1 MGVYKLSAAGG
12 VGTARTNYNSF
23 LAGNP
28 KYVAPSYESIAT
40 VTVGS
45 GGSSTITFSSIPS
58 TYTHLQLRIL
68 GKNNAADNGAWNIF
82 LNFNSSAST
91 SNAFHYLLGDGASAS
106 AGASTG
112 NTHCIAGVFAGS
124 TTTTFSNSIIDILD
138 YKNTNKYKT
147 IRSLNGVDFN
157 GSGSMRFYSSLWQS
171 TQAISSIDITSEG
184 SKTITQYSSFALYG
198 IK

>member
-1 MGVYKLSAAGG
+1 MSPILGVWASQ
-12 VGTARTNYNSF
+12 NYPRITS
-23 LAGNP
+23 
-28 KYVAPSYESIAT
+28 SYESIAT
-40 VTVGS
+40 VTVGA

-91 SNAFHYLLGDGASAS
+91 SNTFHYLLGDGASVS

-157 GSGSMRFYSSLWQS
+157 GSGSMRFYSNLWQS

-184 SKTITQYSSFALYG
+184 SKTITQYSHFALYG
-198 IK
+198 IKGS